1 MKTSNEAYRSV
12 ILGIDVLEDKDK
24 LVQIFELLCNKL
36 NPCSIQEM
44 ADRESKSYNGI
55 LKSKRYKK
63 VNIGKKTVLVF
74 DGVSEE
80 EDFPW

>member
-1 MKTSNEAYRSV
+1 MKTLNKAYRDT
-12 ILGIDVLEDKDK
+12 ILGIDTIDDKK
-24 LVQIFELLCNKL
+24 QLVQIFELLCNKL

-44 ADRESKSYNGI
+44 ADREGKSYNGI

-74 DGVSEE
+74 DGVSEAAL
-80 EDFPW
+80 

>member
-1 MKTSNEAYRSV
+1 MKTSNEAYRDT
-12 ILGIDVLEDKDK
+12 IIGIDVLDDRDK

-44 ADRESKSYNGI
+44 ADREGKSYNGI
-55 LKSKRYKK
+55 LKSKGYKK

-74 DGVSEE
+74 DGVSDK